1 MKQNT
6 LIRAIAVIAISFITI
21 QLAAWAI
28 RGIYFVINDLDNWAL
43 WVQNTPLAPTAFAV
57 TVGVIY
63 YITSS
68 LFSSKT

>member
-1 MKQNT
+1 MKNT
-6 LIRAIAVIAISFITI
+6 LVRSMAVVAISFITI

-57 TVGVIY
+57 TIGVIY
-63 YITSS
+63 YITSV
-68 LFSSKT
+68 LFSPKS